1 MPLGMLVEA
10 THVQESHGTP
20 FLCKWGPHK
29 KHLGEVSEAGQNVVN
44 QGQCSPEREKQLGR
58 SDAYLSQKVTATTCS
73 VSWAVSHAVG
83 DYDYLGSLPQ
93 NLFQAAQGKNLSNTF
108 DAAWFGL

>member
-1 MPLGMLVEA
+1 M
-10 THVQESHGTP
+10 
-20 FLCKWGPHK
+20 
-29 KHLGEVSEAGQNVVN
+29 N

-73 VSWAVSHAVG
+73 VSWAVSHAVS

-108 DAAWFGL
+108 DAA